1 LEQSKAYDAAG
12 DSVRKNATIVF
23 WNKDGNGDYIS
34 WADEN
39 WNPCG
44 DTAIKIPFNY
54 KQKHAA
60 GWASGDDY
68 YLLRLADIIL
78 LKAEAQNE
86 LGNTA
91 AAAATLN
98 IVRARAGLVPV
109 SANLSQAAM
118 KIAILNE
125 RRLELA
131 FEAQRWDDLVR
142 AGVATTTMQALNEYT
157 YTCNNGVPDAPVKMD
172 YSNCT
177 QNHWIMPIPQL
188 EIDANPNLVQ
198 NPGY

>member
-1 LEQSKAYDAAG
+1 MTH
-12 DSVRKNATIVF
+12 DS
-23 WNKDGNGDYIS
+23 NGDPIS

-39 WNPCG
+39 WNPCQDPTVG
-44 DTAIKIPFNY
+44 TPFNY
-54 KQKHAA
+54 KQKHPA

-68 YLLRLADIIL
+68 YLLRLADILL

-86 LGNTA
+86 SGNTSG
-91 AAAATLN
+91 AATLVN
-98 IVRARAGLVPV
+98 MVRSRVHLTPI
-109 SANLSQAAM
+109 SASLSKNDM
-118 KIAILNE
+118 KTAILNE

-142 AGVATTTMQALNEYT
+142 NGVATAVMLALDEKT
-157 YTCNNGVPDAPVKMD
+157 YSCVDGAPGDPVKMD
-172 YSNCT
+172 YTHCD

-188 EIDANPNLVQ
+188 EMDANPNLVQ